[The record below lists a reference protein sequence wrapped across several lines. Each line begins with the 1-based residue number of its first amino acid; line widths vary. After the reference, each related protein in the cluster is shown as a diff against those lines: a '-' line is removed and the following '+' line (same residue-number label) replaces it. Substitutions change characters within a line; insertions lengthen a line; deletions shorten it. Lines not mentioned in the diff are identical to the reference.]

1 MYLACNPR
9 PQRMRVFAPPDS
21 SLPSTRHCALK
32 RHHREGAKASIATM
46 SARLA
51 GMNPRRV
58 IVLTCSVL
66 LVLLG
71 LLITFL
77 MPTIPAAIIGL
88 VMAVSGVSSFAKTI

>member
-1 MYLACNPR
+1 
-9 PQRMRVFAPPDS
+9 
-21 SLPSTRHCALK
+21 
-32 RHHREGAKASIATM
+32 
-46 SARLA
+46 
-51 GMNPRRV
+51 MNPRRV